1 MQEHHNDILEGRVKR
16 GGIEWDSKQMRD
28 IHSRVV
34 HHTER
39 IKKEMRST
47 LALSPKG
54 WKHPKPHD
62 RPEIKILLDLYR
74 VTQLHTFRKGR
85 RYRSSIQFEDEF
97 SEGVRKLP
105 EKLKRWKAELVHSDL
120 VNTASS
126 ETFKP
131 ASGPDDTDNLDEDD
145 ELLRSN
151 AHQLTEGHRELIDGE
166 LYIVNDEELRRMQEE
181 CDTDEDD
188 E

>member
-1 MQEHHNDILEGRVKR
+1 M
-16 GGIEWDSKQMRD
+16 
-28 IHSRVV
+28 
-34 HHTER
+34 
-39 IKKEMRST
+39 
-47 LALSPKG
+47 
-54 WKHPKPHD
+54 
-62 RPEIKILLDLYR
+62 
-74 VTQLHTFRKGR
+74 TQLHTFRKGR

-105 EKLKRWKAELVHSDL
+105 EKLKRWGAELVHSDL

-131 ASGPDDTDNLDEDD
+131 ASGLNDTDKDEDD

-151 AHQLTEGHRELIDGE
+151 AHKLTEGHHELIDGE
-166 LYIVNDEELRRMQEE
+166 LYIINDEELRRMQEE